1 MSKIFAVSITVQQ
14 SAREG
19 SNTERRLCWAR
30 HIHHT
35 TLCFC
40 FVVLNLPFLWLAGRS
55 KSQSIFFRYN
65 LEEEIPLETKEEAG
79 LALACSWIS
88 VVGYMGRQVN
98 LTDKSN
104 RPRSFAIYAGKK
116 TQSFFQNTIR
126 HSIVHLYSTLASWVV
141 DGHKHTTIVY
151 NALRSMPE
159 VCTTWSPFYSIREPW
174 RTLSVHCL
182 LSLLQITHSV
192 QKISFTCSLFEV
204 GRTIVKEVIAI

>member
-1 MSKIFAVSITVQQ
+1 MSKIFAVTITVQQ

-19 SNTERRLCWAR
+19 SNTERRLFWAR

-35 TLCFC
+35 TLCIC
-40 FVVLNLPFLWLAGRS
+40 FVVLNLPLPWLAGRS

-104 RPRSFAIYAGKK
+104 RPRSFVIYAGKK
-116 TQSFFQNTIR
+116 NAKFLPKHNTAQQNSLILN
-126 HSIVHLYSTLASWVV
+126 S
-141 DGHKHTTIVY
+141 
-151 NALRSMPE
+151 
-159 VCTTWSPFYSIREPW
+159 
-174 RTLSVHCL
+174 CL
-182 LSLLQITHSV
+182 LGCWWAQTHYDCV
-192 QKISFTCSLFEV
+192 
-204 GRTIVKEVIAI
+204 